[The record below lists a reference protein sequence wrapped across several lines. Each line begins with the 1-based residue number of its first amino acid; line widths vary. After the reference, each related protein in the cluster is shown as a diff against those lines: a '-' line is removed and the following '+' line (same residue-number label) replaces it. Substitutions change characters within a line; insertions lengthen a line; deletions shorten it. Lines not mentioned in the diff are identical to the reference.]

1 MPLLEAMPREVVGLT
16 VLHGTLCR
24 PPAQPSDS
32 EVDSSELDPV
42 LLPKALSADSVSKSR
57 YRADREECLL
67 KSIHLPWLTV
77 DSDVLS
83 EPKAVLRLAL
93 DQILLFQP
101 AFPAP
106 KPPPIE
112 PGRDRSLPRT
122 DDELSR
128 LCRGYEMGLV
138 TSVTG
143 TLWSSPLTL
152 WQLDPPLDPAPII
165 DAIWSSKN
173 MLWLL
178 WGVYDASPRELSCC
192 TGAFET
198 CAEDGKL
205 VQGRYFVRLANVADG
220 MKTLLL
226 PIPVSRAIPQASAIV
241 EQQPDSPL
249 RPRKGATSQGDIWT
263 PAHKCKT
270 SRILTCVQ
278 QTTKAVRSGRV
289 DAVPMGEYR
298 HRERATRVG

>member
-42 LLPKALSADSVSKSR
+42 LLPKALS
-57 YRADREECLL
+57 
-67 KSIHLPWLTV
+67 WLTV

-128 LCRGYEMGLV
+128 LCRG
-138 TSVTG
+138 
-143 TLWSSPLTL
+143 L

-205 VQGRYFVRLANVADG
+205 VQGRYFSG
-220 MKTLLL
+220 
-226 PIPVSRAIPQASAIV
+226 
-241 EQQPDSPL
+241 
-249 RPRKGATSQGDIWT
+249 SQM
-263 PAHKCKT
+263 
-270 SRILTCVQ
+270 S
-278 QTTKAVRSGRV
+278 QTG
-289 DAVPMGEYR
+289 
-298 HRERATRVG
+298 